1 MKMNDTTSTIV
12 KDKDPDMNRNLT
24 REAVDKISADLVY
37 PVSYLSASQ
46 SKTGKRVEGLHQ
58 LRGGDLTEKQIIELA
73 VSGFFELVKPPEDSQ
88 PQNITF
94 VPEEG
99 KSKSHTETNTI
110 VEQKDNTFEWALS
123 RMKDGFPVYHDSFLK
138 DFRKV
143 KYMTIGRSN
152 GIFEG
157 KKMDAFVC
165 QEGHPIQFSSFEI
178 FISGGWHLYEG
189 TIVKPIQAFTITI
202 LVTGD
207 NIYPTQRDN
216 LTESVE
222 RILKDL
228 TTDYSVELVKPV
240 VQTYLHQLVKPVVQT
255 YPIDSQE
262 AIEFIKKWNHEPW
275 LLNGPERASL
285 KTTQKNLLELTP
297 EEIESLSDGY
307 HSFKELYEHRFR
319 LWIELCKGVA
329 KDSFNEGLT
338 TENPVWISSM
348 HSDNSSYDGWFMLG
362 CEKATGEQMTY
373 HLPNRLWPECITFAR
388 LMAKAPE
395 FDGHTSQDVLK
406 RLELIH
412 N

>member
-1 MKMNDTTSTIV
+1 MNDTTNT
-12 KDKDPDMNRNLT
+12 
-24 REAVDKISADLVY
+24 
-37 PVSYLSASQ
+37 
-46 SKTGKRVEGLHQ
+46 
-58 LRGGDLTEKQIIELA
+58 TER
-73 VSGFFELVKPPEDSQ
+73 
-88 PQNITF
+88 
-94 VPEEG
+94 
-99 KSKSHTETNTI
+99 KSH
-110 VEQKDNTFEWALS
+110 TFEWALS
-123 RMKDGFPVYHDSFLK
+123 RMKDGFPVYHDSFIE
-138 DFRKV
+138 DFCKV

-152 GIFEG
+152 SQYKGVER
-157 KKMDAFVC
+157 DDFVC
-165 QEGHPIQFSSFEI
+165 QEGHPISFGSAEI

-228 TTDYSVELVKPV
+228 TTDYSVEIVD
-240 VQTYLHQLVKPVVQT
+240 QLVKPVVQT

-262 AIEFIKKWNHEPW
+262 ALELIKKSNHEPW